1 MTLGLM
7 VGPEEGSN
15 PDWIRRKSV
24 ILAEVPL

>member
-15 PDWIRRKSV
+15 LEWIRRKSV